1 MVEQTMATNPH
12 ANLTLKH
19 AATINIRKYL
29 ALGYYAKLIWGWG
42 WNRTCE
48 CAFIKK
54 KKTELSFSHLFFLQQ
69 KI

>member
-54 KKTELSFSHLFFLQQ
+54 KKQNYLSAIYFFLQQ

>member
-29 ALGYYAKLIWGWG
+29 ALGYYAKLI
-42 WNRTCE
+42 
-48 CAFIKK
+48 
-54 KKTELSFSHLFFLQQ
+54 
-69 KI
+69 